1 MQRANREA
9 AIAAFETFGIT
20 GRNHA
25 LAAYWLSLWR
35 GERMPMR
42 ADFNPARVGALLP
55 GIGLFSVK
63 PGAHSVCRLAGT
75 AIAQATG
82 HELTGLDWRRYTP
95 KAECKVR
102 LERNSAVACGQ
113 VAIGMRS
120 RERPDG
126 QTEHTTE
133 LQLPFAD
140 EAEDGTR
147 QILFH
152 LDWRAS
158 GHASTARANLEP
170 PALRIADAFHA
181 ISLL

>member
-1 MQRANREA
+1 MQRANRDA
-9 AIAAFETFGIT
+9 AITAFETLNIS

-35 GERMPMR
+35 GDQMPMR
-42 ADFNPARVGALLP
+42 ADFNPAKIGALLP

-63 PGAHSVCRLAGT
+63 PGEHSGCRLAGT

-82 HELTGLDWRRYTP
+82 RELTGLDWRQYTP
-95 KAECKVR
+95 RHEWQLR
-102 LERNSAVACGQ
+102 LERNSAIALGQ
-113 VAIGMRS
+113 IGIGIRNGANADG
-120 RERPDG
+120 RKERFM
-126 QTEHTTE
+126 E

-152 LDWRAS
+152 LDWRAPDYS
-158 GHASTARANLEP
+158 PRTVSETS
-170 PALRIADAFHA
+170 ALKVADGFHA
-181 ISLL
+181 VALV

>member
-1 MQRANREA
+1 MQHANRDA
-9 AIAAFETFGIT
+9 AIRAFEVLGIE

-35 GERMPMR
+35 GDRMPSR
-42 ADFNPARVGALLP
+42 ADFNPAKVGALLP

-63 PGAHSVCRLAGT
+63 PGVRSMCRLAGT

-82 HELTGLDWRRYTP
+82 RELTGLDWRQYTP
-95 KAECKVR
+95 KDQWQLR
-102 LERNSAVACGQ
+102 LERNSAIAQGQ
-113 VAIGMRS
+113 VGIGIRS
-120 RERPDG
+120 RTRHDG
-126 QTEHTTE
+126 AAEQFVE

-152 LDWRAS
+152 LDWRAD
-158 GHASTARANLEP
+158 TFDPRMVTQIP
-170 PALRIADAFHA
+170 TPKIADAFHT
-181 ISLL
+181 IPLE